1 MMVLPDDAKLF
12 YPREKLLA
20 VNENHSQIAKVK
32 RGEGGIYPRIR
43 FAINRALFGAADTP
57 AITQV
62 SAPQEP
68 PTCPREPP
76 TWPQEP
82 PTSPQE
88 QPTNPQKPPISRQEP
103 PTSPRTM
110 QDVNA
115 RSKIDKAPY
124 SREEIDRLEKVS
136 KPT

>member
-32 RGEGGIYPRIR
+32 RGEGGIYPNIR
-43 FAINRALFGAADTP
+43 SAIKRALFGAAGTP

-62 SAPQEP
+62 LAG
-68 PTCPREPP
+68 
-76 TWPQEP
+76 
-82 PTSPQE
+82 
-88 QPTNPQKPPISRQEP
+88 
-103 PTSPRTM
+103 TM

-115 RSKIDKAPY
+115 SSKTGKASY
-124 SREEIDRLEKVS
+124 SRKEIDRVEKVF